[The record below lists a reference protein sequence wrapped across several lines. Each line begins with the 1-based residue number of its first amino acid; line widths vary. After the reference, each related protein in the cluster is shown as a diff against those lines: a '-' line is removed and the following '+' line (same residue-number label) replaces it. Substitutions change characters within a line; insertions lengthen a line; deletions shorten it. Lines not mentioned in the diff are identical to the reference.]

1 MSQSVVKALSILGPT
16 AEGGR
21 GGGSSERG
29 KSLKVAPEEEEEEAT
44 EVLLNPPPPV
54 VVSFFFRRWGHRKS
68 PRKIYDPSIATVN
81 LSPLYFFLSLFRE
94 SFVVMHY

>member
-54 VVSFFFRRWGHRKS
+54 VSFFFRLLGHRKS
-68 PRKIYDPSIATVN
+68 PGKIYDPSIATVN
-81 LSPLYFFLSLFRE
+81 LSPLYFFSSLFRE